1 MNFKV
6 VIPAHFESTR
16 FPGKLL
22 AKINGKTIINHVVDL
37 ANQSGASEV
46 IVATDDQR
54 IAQSLI
60 TSECEVV
67 MTREDHQSGTDRI
80 AEVAA
85 KKNWAPE
92 DVIINLQGDE
102 PFVAAELIIAIAE
115 ALALTSNAS
124 VSTAC
129 FPLVDRS
136 DLFDTNLVKV
146 VLDHKNYALYFSRAP
161 IPWARDTFISEQ
173 KSLPHDY
180 VGLGHI
186 GVYGYRSKFL
196 LEYSALP
203 HSPLEKQEKLEQL
216 RVLQSG
222 HKIIVT
228 LTHAPPAPGID
239 TPDDLERARQFA
251 STL

>member
-6 VIPAHFESTR
+6 VIPAHYESTR

-22 AKINGKTIINHVVDL
+22 EKINEQTIINHVVNL
-37 ANQSGASEV
+37 ANQSGAAEV
-46 IVATDDQR
+46 VVATDDQR
-54 IAQSLI
+54 IAQSVI
-60 TSECEVV
+60 TSKCEVV

-80 AEVAA
+80 AEVVA
-85 KKNWAPE
+85 KKNWPSE

-102 PFVAAELIIAIAE
+102 PFISADLITAVAE
-115 ALALTSNAS
+115 ALTLTSDAS

-129 FPLVDRS
+129 FPIVDRS

-146 VLDHKNYALYFSRAP
+146 VLDHQNRALYFSRAP
-161 IPWARDTFISEQ
+161 IPWARETFSSAQ
-173 KSLPHDY
+173 KLIPKDY

-186 GVYGYRSKFL
+186 GLYGYRSKFL
-196 LEYSALP
+196 LEYSDLP
-203 HSPLEKQEKLEQL
+203 HSPLENQEKLEQL
-216 RVLQSG
+216 RVLQAG

-228 LTHAPPAPGID
+228 LTQAPPAPGID